1 MDMNCFRLVCVVSR
15 WLRVG
20 SVAADSFRWV
30 VTHGFEWLR
39 MVSGGIEW
47 FRVVCCFS
55 SYDVYG
61 EILYWEV
68 LLKRPIIYCCLLVFY
83 YLFIYFLFNV
93 DVIYL
98 Q

>member
-39 MVSGGIEW
+39 MVSGGFEW

-61 EILYWEV
+61 EVLYWEV
-68 LLKRPIIYCCLLVFY
+68 NRPKFIVVYLFFII
-83 YLFIYFLFNV
+83 YLFIL
-93 DVIYL
+93 YL
-98 Q
+98 ILT